1 MLTKAQRANRKKLII
16 MAVLVLLAAAAYM
29 AVDVNFSNARLF
41 QYSMRIRAPKLIVM
55 LITAFAIG
63 GGAVRAAAVGRAA

>member
-16 MAVLVLLAAAAYM
+16 MAVLVLLAVAAYM

-41 QYSMRIRAPKLIVM
+41 QYSISCCTAPV
-55 LITAFAIG
+55 AFASCPMT
-63 GGAVRAAAVGRAA
+63 GRANGFPGKPAGFAAG